1 MKEKFSITA
10 TLVLAMIFG
19 TIVLP
24 HSSSATTMTELTPTF
39 QDNCVVKGDNDAPLR
54 VRSTPNGKVIG
65 SLKVGA
71 DILAYDLVKD
81 KNGKYWTKIKYKKGF
96 GYVSTQFIS
105 CG

>member
-1 MKEKFSITA
+1 MKNKFLITA
-10 TLVLAMIFG
+10 TLVMLMLFG
-19 TIVLP
+19 TIVLSHP
-24 HSSSATTMTELTPTF
+24 TLANTITEFTPTF

-54 VRSTPNGKVIG
+54 VRSTPNGKAIG
-65 SLKVGA
+65 NLKVGT
-71 DILAYDLVKD
+71 DILAYDVVKD